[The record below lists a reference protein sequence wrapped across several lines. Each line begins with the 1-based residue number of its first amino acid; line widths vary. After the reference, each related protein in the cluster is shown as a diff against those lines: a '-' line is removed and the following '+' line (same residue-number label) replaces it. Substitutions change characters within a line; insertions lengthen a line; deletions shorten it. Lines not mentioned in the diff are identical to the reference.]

1 MEPSP
6 WEEESQEHSPE
17 PWTQYGR
24 YIRDAN
30 GVIVVRGRNPADARR
45 IVAAVNA
52 TQGMPTEALLSWT
65 VQVVSD
71 PKVSLEAVLEKEA
84 QEKDSGAPP
93 EPAREPEPLPA
104 GEASAL
110 PAADA
115 TGQPYVFDRRVYE
128 RRRADRR
135 KPGQGA
141 PEEVW

>member
-30 GVIVVRGRNPADARR
+30 GAIVVRGRSPADARR

-52 TQGMPTEALLSWT
+52 TQGMPTEALQSWT

-71 PKVSLEAVLEKEA
+71 PKADVEVVLEREA
-84 QEKDSGAPP
+84 QKEESEAPP

-104 GEASAL
+104 TEASAQ
-110 PAADA
+110 PAAA
-115 TGQPYVFDRRVYE
+115 PGRYVFDRRVYE
-128 RRRADRR
+128 RRREERR
-135 KPGQGA
+135 KAGQGA